1 MVFWLG
7 GKIFENINISTKQP
21 ELLKNEEHFYC
32 LFENNHI
39 VMLLIEP
46 ETGNI
51 IKANSRACSFY
62 GFSQAE
68 MQSKKITEFNTLT
81 KEQVLREMEKAYSEQ
96 RNFFIF
102 QHGLANGEICD
113 VEVYSGPIRIKNKN
127 LLYSIIIDITQ
138 RKRAE
143 AKALEYSKLLEGVL
157 QGVPDIIG
165 VYKPDHS
172 IVFYNQAGYEFFNST
187 KKEIEGKKC
196 FQMLGRNIPCELC
209 GVRKSRLSK
218 KMEHFEK
225 YIPEIDKHMDCHYS
239 PILDENGEV
248 MLVIEQL
255 RDITEQKKNVEALR
269 RSEERYRNL
278 FDLSP
283 DGVGV
288 LRKGQILI
296 ANNKLASIL
305 GVENQKDLL
314 GKSIFDYI
322 HEDYV
327 PTARQR
333 MKKVMVEHGT
343 TNLKEFKY
351 IKADGKLI
359 DVEVAASPLS
369 YQGKPAIQFVIR
381 DITERKKQLERAALI
396 QQQRLDTKFPL
407 PDKASLE
414 IVYEAADTISGDLFH
429 FYKTNDNKMLGLLGD
444 ISGKGIS
451 AALSGSALKVLFYE
465 IASTIS
471 NPLEILK
478 YLNQEVPEY
487 LGEEYVA
494 ASCFSMDFEK
504 GEIIISGAG
513 INSFMYYKNN
523 FYCFE
528 DTVKGPSLGMLEIN
542 LFEEKRFS
550 LNKGDRFY
558 FYSDGLENF
567 FTSPE
572 IINEFIEYKT
582 IAQQKEFLSS
592 ILTKQPPLRD
602 DVTWLAIEIK

>member
-1 MVFWLG
+1 
-7 GKIFENINISTKQP
+7 
-21 ELLKNEEHFYC
+21 
-32 LFENNHI
+32 
-39 VMLLIEP
+39 MLIIEP

-51 IKANSRACSFY
+51 IEANSKACNFY
-62 GFSQAE
+62 GYSKTE
-68 MQSKKITEFNTLT
+68 MRSKKITDFNTLT
-81 KEQVLREMEKAYSEQ
+81 KKQVFQEMEKAHSEQ

-102 QHGLANGEICD
+102 QHCLANSEFRD
-113 VEVYSGPIRIKNKN
+113 VEVYSGPIRINNKN

-138 RKRAE
+138 RKKAE

-157 QGVPDIIG
+157 QGVADIIG

-172 IVFYNQAGYEFFNST
+172 IVFYNQAGYDFFNAT
-187 KKEIEGKKC
+187 KEDIKGKKC
-196 FQMLGRNIPCELC
+196 FQMLGRVMPCQLC
-209 GVRKSRLSK
+209 GVEKSRSSK
-218 KMEHFEK
+218 KLEHFEK
-225 YIPEIDKHMDCHYS
+225 YMPEIDRFMDCHYS

-248 MLVIEQL
+248 ILVIEQL
-255 RDITEQKKNVEALR
+255 RDITEQKKNVEALS

-288 LRKGQILI
+288 LRKGQII
-296 ANNKLASIL
+296 ITNNKLASIL
-305 GVENQKDLL
+305 GVEDQKDLL
-314 GKSIFDYI
+314 GKSIFDFI
-322 HEDYV
+322 HEDYI

-333 MKKVMVEHGT
+333 MKKVMVEKGT
-343 TNLKEFKY
+343 TNLMEFKY
-351 IKADGKLI
+351 IKANGKGI

-369 YQGKPAIQFVIR
+369 YQGKPAIQFVVR

-396 QQQRLDTKFPL
+396 QHQRLDTKFPL
-407 PDKASLE
+407 PDKAFLE

-429 FYKTNDNKMLGLLGD
+429 FYKINETKVLGLLGD
-444 ISGKGIS
+444 INGKGVS

-471 NPLEILK
+471 NPLEILN

-494 ASCFSMDFEK
+494 ASCFSLDFEK
-504 GEIIISGAG
+504 GELVISGAG

-523 FYCFE
+523 FYCVE
-528 DTVKGPSLGMLEIN
+528 DTVKGPSLGMLEIS

-550 LNKGDRFY
+550 LNPGDRFY

-567 FTSPE
+567 FTTPH
-572 IINEFIEYKT
+572 IFNEFKEYKT
-582 IAQQKEFLSS
+582 IAQQKEFLADIFSKNPS
-592 ILTKQPPLRD
+592 LKD
-602 DVTWLAIEIK
+602 DATWLAIEIK